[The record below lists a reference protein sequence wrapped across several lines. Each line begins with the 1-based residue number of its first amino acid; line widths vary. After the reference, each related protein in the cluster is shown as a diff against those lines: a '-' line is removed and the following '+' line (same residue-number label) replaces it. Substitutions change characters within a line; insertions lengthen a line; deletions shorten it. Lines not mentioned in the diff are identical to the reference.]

1 MFSVLL
7 FVVLSAA
14 LAGCSNGAE
23 GSGGDGNTITL
34 FSTISDENVKETM
47 KEIISDFEKENEDI
61 KVETNFPGG
70 EYENLLK
77 VKMAAN
83 DMPDIFDTH
92 GWAKIRYGDF
102 LADLSEEPWV
112 SDLSETIQPVLTDDD
127 GKVYA
132 LPLNEAKEGISYN
145 KQVLEKYNIEVPK
158 TFDELM
164 AASKKITEESDGEVS
179 PFFFAGSDPWT
190 LGQYFDYFATPLL
203 ISDEQNDYSEELLN
217 RNFDWSKWT
226 YLPEKFKEMYD
237 KGYINKDVL
246 TAKYSDGPRLFAE
259 NKIAFAMYPP
269 SFVTEAKKIN
279 EDVEAGLMPIPA
291 IHEGDEPTF
300 VGGERYTLGVWKD
313 SKMKEESKKLLQFF
327 AQPENAKKMAE
338 ASGLPAGL
346 GDVEADSMY
355 QEYYEKYSDVRVYP
369 YFDRVYL
376 PNGMWDVMTT
386 LGQEVLSGSIT
397 PEEYSKKM
405 EEEVD
410 RLSSQEEQKE

>member
-1 MFSVLL
+1 MKKWLGFIALILMVG
-7 FVVLSAA
+7 FISA
-14 LAGCSNGAE
+14 CSGGGE
-23 GSGGDGNTITL
+23 GSAKDGDTITL
-34 FSTISDENVKETM
+34 FSTISDENVKSEM
-47 KEIISDFEKENEDI
+47 EAIIDDFESENQGI

-83 DMPDIFDTH
+83 DMPDVFDTH
-92 GWAKIRYGDF
+92 GWAQIRYGDY
-102 LADLSEEPWV
+102 LADLSEEDWA
-112 SDLSETIQPVLTDDD
+112 SEMSGTIEPVLTDDQ

-145 KQVLEKYNIEVPK
+145 EEVLEEYGVEVPK

-164 AASKKITEESDGEVS
+164 AASKKIHEGSNGEVT
-179 PFFFAGSDPWT
+179 PFFFAGADPWT

-203 ISDEQNDYSEELLN
+203 ISDEQHDYGEELLN
-217 RNFDWSKWT
+217 GEFDWSRWT
-226 YLPEKFKEMYD
+226 FLPEKFKEMYE

-279 EDVEAGLMPIPA
+279 ENVEAGLMPIPA

-313 SKMKEESKKLLQFF
+313 SPKKEAAKKLLAHF
-327 AQPENAKKMAE
+327 AKPENAKRMAE

-346 GDVEADSMY
+346 EGVQAESMY
-355 QEYYEKYSDVRVYP
+355 QEYYQKYSDVRVYP

-386 LGQEVLSGSIT
+386 LGQEVLSGAIT
-397 PEEYSKKM
+397 PEQYSERM
-405 EEEVD
+405 SEEVE
-410 RLSSQEEQKE
+410 RLRSQN